1 MQKPS
6 NERLECNA
14 RAYYIYEH
22 AHKKVQ
28 SPSRSSRTDHLQ
40 SIRLDD
46 PHQIQDVT
54 MGRR

>member
-46 PHQIQDVT
+46 PNQIQDVT